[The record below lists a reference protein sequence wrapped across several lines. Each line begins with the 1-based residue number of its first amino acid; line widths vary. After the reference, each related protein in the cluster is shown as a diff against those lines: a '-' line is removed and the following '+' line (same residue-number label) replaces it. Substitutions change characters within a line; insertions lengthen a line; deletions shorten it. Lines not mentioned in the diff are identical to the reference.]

1 MSLDRAW
8 ISSHIPHQ
16 GAMCLIDEVL
26 AWTEK
31 DIRCRTASHR
41 LKSNPLKTAGRLR
54 SECGIEYAAQA
65 IAIHGVLRGP
75 QLGATPVAGMLVSA
89 RGVKL
94 HVDHLDDIE
103 DDLVVRATR
112 IAGDLT
118 ALLYDFS
125 IARASETLLA
135 GRASIVL
142 RGPETASSSAG
153 SHE

>member
-1 MSLDRAW
+1 
-8 ISSHIPHQ
+8 
-16 GAMCLIDEVL
+16 MCLIDEVL

-31 DIRCRTASHR
+31 DICCRTASHR
-41 LKSNPLKTAGRLR
+41 LKSNPLRTAGRLR

-65 IAIHGVLRGP
+65 IAIHSVLSGAP
-75 QLGATPVAGMLVSA
+75 LGASPVSGMLVSA

-94 HVDHLDDIE
+94 HVDYLDDIE

-112 IAGDLT
+112 IAGDVT

-125 IARASETLLA
+125 IDRTSGTLLA

-142 RGPETASSSAG
+142 RGPTMASSSTG
-153 SHE
+153 SHA